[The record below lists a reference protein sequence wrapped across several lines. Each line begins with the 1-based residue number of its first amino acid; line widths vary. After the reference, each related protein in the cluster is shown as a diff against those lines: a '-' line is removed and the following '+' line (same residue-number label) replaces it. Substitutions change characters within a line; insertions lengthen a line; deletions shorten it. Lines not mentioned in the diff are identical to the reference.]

1 MEKLY
6 YMLIKM
12 IANDDTYYLNNVAC
26 DERFDGCLID
36 CPYEAKNLSKY
47 VKQYGYDAVE
57 VACKD
62 LCLALKEVKDESGS
76 D

>member
-6 YMLIKM
+6 FMLIEM
-12 IANDDTYYLNNVAC
+12 IANGDTYYLKNVA
-26 DERFDGCLID
+26 DDKEFDGCLID

-47 VKQYGYDAVE
+47 VKKYGYDAVE
-57 VACKD
+57 IACKE

>member
-6 YMLIKM
+6 FMLIEM
-12 IANDDTYYLNNVAC
+12 IANGDTYDLKNVAC
-26 DERFDGCLID
+26 DKEFDGCLID
-36 CPYEAKNLSKY
+36 FPYEAKNLSKY
-47 VKQYGYDAVE
+47 VKKYGYDAVE
-57 VACKD
+57 VACKE